1 MKLVTPVLDG
11 LYYRM
16 GWLSPDG
23 QPANSKI
30 IYTVAALV
38 SVALCAR
45 MGLRM
50 VEKAIPV
57 EWPYVGLV
65 TVVLSFAAGVEV
77 FKKTVAYMASR
88 TTSTTTTPAPPSSTT
103 TTSTPTPPEP
113 TP

>member
-1 MKLVTPVLDG
+1 VILITPVLDG
-11 LYYRM
+11 LYYRL

-23 QPANSKI
+23 KPANSKI
-30 IYTVAALV
+30 IYTVAAFV
-38 SVALCAR
+38 SIALCAR

-77 FKKTVAYMASR
+77 FKKVVNYLASK
-88 TTSTTTTPAPPSSTT
+88 APGTTT
-103 TTSTPTPPEP
+103 TTSRPSQATEP

>member
-1 MKLVTPVLDG
+1 MRFVAPLLDG

-16 GWLSPDG
+16 GWFSPDG
-23 QPANSKI
+23 KPANSKI
-30 IYTVAALV
+30 VYTVAAF
-38 SVALCAR
+38 AAIGLCVR

-77 FKKTVAYMASR
+77 FKKVVNYLASR
-88 TTSTTTTPAPPSSTT
+88 SPTGSRDRPSQ
-103 TTSTPTPPEP
+103 EVKA
-113 TP
+113 